1 MNDTGERNMLVRFS
15 VSTMGGF
22 EIFSYD
28 VEKFK
33 EVATDLLLMKNNK
46 RDDVDDYFCQCP

>member
-33 EVATDLLLMKNNK
+33 EVATDLHLMKNNK